1 MPRNNNKFLSNHGD
15 NSISNPGNSIQTL
28 KLDFLK
34 GINYLSLLSNH
45 LDIIKSIY
53 NEVNAMIAQYAKVDV
68 QLRICLL

>member
-1 MPRNNNKFLSNHGD
+1 MPRNNNEFLSNHGD
-15 NSISNPGNSIQTL
+15 NSISNSGNSIQTL

-45 LDIIKSIY
+45 LDIINSIY
-53 NEVNAMIAQYAKVDV
+53 NEVNAMIAQYAKEDV

>member
-1 MPRNNNKFLSNHGD
+1 MPRNNNEFLSNHGD

-28 KLDFLK
+28 KLDFFK

-45 LDIIKSIY
+45 LNIINSIY
-53 NEVNAMIAQYAKVDV
+53 NEVNAMIAQYAKEDV